1 MSAAEPIPPDRR
13 EQFLID
19 LAAALEPY
27 RDGLGVGI
35 VSRIAADVQRKHREP
50 LCW

>member
-1 MSAAEPIPPDRR
+1 MSPH
-13 EQFLID
+13 
-19 LAAALEPY
+19 ALEPY

-35 VSRIAADVQRKHREP
+35 VSRIAADAQRKHREP